1 MINRIIYLI
10 ISLNVNIRHMFFED
24 LNSMSENNQGGVI
37 YRKSRMAITSNGH
50 HIKLGEKEAF

>member
-1 MINRIIYLI
+1 
-10 ISLNVNIRHMFFED
+10 
-24 LNSMSENNQGGVI
+24 MSENNQGGVI